1 MVFQNKKVDPK
12 AYIGAIDK
20 FAKPGDVCSVFT
32 PDDTHYDIILAAL
45 ERGVHVMATKPMV
58 KTLAQH
64 QQLVEKAREKNVL
77 LQIEVHKR
85 FDPIYNDAR
94 MRIQKLGKFNFFT
107 SYMSQPKF
115 QLETF
120 KAWAGIG
127 SDISYYLNS
136 HHIDLHVW
144 CMEGVARCVSVTARA
159 SSGVVAED
167 MLGRACEDTITLM
180 AEWENIEDGSVG
192 HATYTASWTAAK
204 ADVHSQQRF
213 FCLMSGGE
221 VTADQVDTFL

>member
-1 MVFQNKKVDPK
+1 MN
-12 AYIGAIDK
+12 
-20 FAKPGDVCSVFT
+20 
-32 PDDTHYDIILAAL
+32 DD
-45 ERGVHVMATKPMV
+45 
-58 KTLAQH
+58 
-64 QQLVEKAREKNVL
+64 
-77 LQIEVHKR
+77 
-85 FDPIYNDAR
+85 FR

-120 KAWAGIG
+120 KAWAGLG

-144 CMEGVARCVSVTARA
+144 AMEVKSCNKAEVKISICIYLQGVARCVSVAGVA
-159 SSGVVAED
+159 SSGVVAEG
-167 MLGRACEDTITLM
+167 MLGRPCEDTITLTS
-180 AEWENIEDGSVG
+180 EWENIEDGSMG

-221 VTADQVDTFL
+221 VTADQVSDLIRRLSSLSPNLSQRAHCP